1 MSCNFVLQITVF
13 KLYYSDYDLAFE
25 MFLSFF
31 LSHICLIRHKKNIF
45 NTLLIGHKGLI
56 KQMFC
61 GYEKVQI
68 IGAFFQFFIKIIL
81 SLSIELEAIPIV
93 QMQNLINFDCMR
105 VQILS

>member
-1 MSCNFVLQITVF
+1 
-13 KLYYSDYDLAFE
+13 
-25 MFLSFF
+25 MFS
-31 LSHICLIRHKKNIF
+31 
-45 NTLLIGHKGLI
+45 
-56 KQMFC
+56 

-68 IGAFFQFFIKIIL
+68 IGAFLKFFIKIIL